1 MKRRPSRTVLCV
13 DVNFVCKELLDDL
26 NVAFP
31 TWNMEQS
38 LVVSIDCIDNNALLD
53 DVADSLE
60 VFAYAGVEEL
70 RLEVRENSQCLGS

>member
-1 MKRRPSRTVLCV
+1 MRRCKFCV
-13 DVNFVCKELLDDL
+13 KELLDDL
-26 NVAFP
+26 NVALP